1 MRPPPALALH
11 PHSLPSLPQET
22 TEYAMNRTT
31 TFLRTALAAL
41 ALAAGATHAQEK
53 FVYQTNWYAQAEHGG
68 FYQAIAE
75 GIYKKYGLDVT
86 IKMGGPQLNS
96 LQVMVGG
103 GADCMMS
110 SDMAMLL
117 ARSTGVP
124 TVTVASIFQKEPQV
138 LIAHEDVKSF
148 DELKGKTIF
157 IAASSHRTW
166 WPWLK
171 AKYGLTDAQ
180 VRPYTFNI
188 QPFIA
193 DKNSAMQGFLT
204 SEPFSIQKAGVKANV
219 LMFSDHGYPAY
230 NTTISCMEETVSKRR
245 QAVANF
251 VRASIEGWKSY
262 LANPAPANALIRK
275 DNPNMTEEQLAYSVG
290 KLKELGIVTGG
301 DAQKLGIGIITD
313 ARLKASYDLL
323 VTSGVIEAAK
333 VDLGKTFT
341 TEFVRDLRV
350 LP

>member
-1 MRPPPALALH
+1 MTLKPLLTAALVALASAT
-11 PHSLPSLPQET
+11 PG
-22 TEYAMNRTT
+22 AM
-31 TFLRTALAAL
+31 
-41 ALAAGATHAQEK
+41 AQEK

-75 GIYKKYGLDVT
+75 GIYKKHGLDVT
-86 IKMGGPQLNS
+86 VKMGGPQLNG
-96 LQVMVGG
+96 LQIMVAG

-110 SDMAMLL
+110 ADTAMLL
-117 ARSTGVP
+117 ARNTGVP
-124 TVTVASIFQKEPQV
+124 TVTVASVFQKEPQV

-148 DELKGKTIF
+148 EELKGKTLF
-157 IAASSHRTW
+157 IGANSHRTW

-171 AKYGLTDAQ
+171 AKYGLDDGQ

-188 QPFIA
+188 QPFLA

-204 SEPFSIQKAGVKANV
+204 SEPFAIQKAGVKANV

-230 NTTISCMEETVSKRR
+230 NTTIACMEETVTKRR
-245 QAVANF
+245 AAVAAF
-251 VRASIEGWKSY
+251 VRGTMEGWKSY

-275 DNPNMTEEQLAYSVG
+275 DNPNMTEEQLAYSVA

-301 DAQKLGIGIITD
+301 DAGRLGIGVITEP
-313 ARLKASYDLL
+313 RLKATFDLM
-323 VTSGVIEAAK
+323 VQSGVIDPAK
-333 VDLGKTFT
+333 VDLAKTYT

-350 LP
+350 MP